1 MTEDAGIQSRV
12 CLVPEPSSPP
22 PTASHLWKDMPD
34 TGRRGAKGEETKQ
47 EIHQHPW
54 LSCVW
59 PGLGEEMG
67 TWDQMCEPVK
77 SGRTGQSTGVSL
89 VKKKLRFLDQTCV
102 YSSLQSETF

>member
-89 VKKKLRFLDQTCV
+89 VK
-102 YSSLQSETF
+102 